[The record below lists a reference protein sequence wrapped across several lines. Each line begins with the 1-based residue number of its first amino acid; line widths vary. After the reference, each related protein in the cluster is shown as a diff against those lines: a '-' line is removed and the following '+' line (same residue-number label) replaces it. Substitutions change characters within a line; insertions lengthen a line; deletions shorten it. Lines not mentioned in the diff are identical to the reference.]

1 MNSRDQ
7 ALISSLMMDCNKMDV
22 KGRGGGSHM
31 HVFCSAEALT
41 SRWWRRGGE
50 GTRFLFNFTHS
61 SNARART
68 DTHTNT
74 LTYTPKLR
82 SWKKIFK
89 VIPVALS
96 TLDNSVC

>member
-68 DTHTNT
+68 DTHKHAH
-74 LTYTPKLR
+74 LHSKVEVME
-82 SWKKIFK
+82 KKSSK
-89 VIPVALS
+89 
-96 TLDNSVC
+96 